1 MKGLTVPVSALDH
14 SQGPQGAP
22 ITLVEYGDYQ
32 CPYCGEAYPVLK
44 AVQQAMGKQLRFVF
58 RNFPITDS
66 HPHSLA
72 AARFAE
78 AATEIGRFWEAHDL
92 LYQHQDALTAS
103 DLARYAQALGVNAAL
118 MEAADNG
125 AFDARIESDFM
136 GGVHSGV
143 NGTPCLFINGTR
155 YDGPR
160 DVDSLVA
167 VMTGLA

>member
-22 ITLVEYGDYQ
+22 VTLVEYGDYQ

-66 HPHSLA
+66 HPHALA

-78 AATEIGRFWEAHDL
+78 AATEIGQFWEAHDL
-92 LYQHQDALTAS
+92 LYQHQDALTDRDIAG
-103 DLARYAQALGVNAAL
+103 YAEALGVNAAL

-136 GGVHSGV
+136 GGVRSGV

-167 VMTGLA
+167 VLTGLA